1 MALATAMEPMEPVE
15 AAAEVLAWK
24 EAERMEVRMVAE
36 VLWEVAGEEAGVKAS
51 TASASTRRY
60 RQAR

>member
-1 MALATAMEPMEPVE
+1 MEPMEPVE